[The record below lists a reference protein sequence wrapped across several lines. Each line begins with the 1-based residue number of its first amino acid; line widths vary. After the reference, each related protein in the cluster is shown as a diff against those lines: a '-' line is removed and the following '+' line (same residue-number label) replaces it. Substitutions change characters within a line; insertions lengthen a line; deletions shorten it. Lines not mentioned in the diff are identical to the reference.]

1 MKASVAVGQ
10 ACHLYAGAGGGP
22 ALGGPRASR
31 PAAPLLQSHVSVSV
45 SIRQV
50 MGPSTDGR
58 ISVRRMIHL
67 MLGCVQVRVRRPS
80 WSKSPQTFAQD
91 GCVCAARSKN
101 EHARETDSPAHE
113 VSCTDLTSQGS
124 RVPESRDPSPQQ
136 SQSALESTYV
146 IEESAGVASDRGIL
160 LSFAYVV
167 PEKKYISGN
176 QKLCKC
182 QLK

>member
-1 MKASVAVGQ
+1 MPGR
-10 ACHLYAGAGGGP
+10 GAGRHSGP
-22 ALGGPRASR
+22 PLRGAPSR
-31 PAAPLLQSHVSVSV
+31 LAPGRPSSPISRLRLRLDSSSN
-45 SIRQV
+45 
-50 MGPSTDGR
+50 GPSTDGR
-58 ISVRRMIHL
+58 ISLGRMLHL

-113 VSCTDLTSQGS
+113 VSCADLTSQGS

-136 SQSALESTYV
+136 SPALESTYV
-146 IEESAGVASDRGIL
+146 DRGKRRCRFRSRNL
-160 LSFAYVV
+160 TEFRLCS
-167 PEKKYISGN
+167 PGEKYISGD

>member
-1 MKASVAVGQ
+1 MSPV
-10 ACHLYAGAGGGP
+10 CRAGTRGPPSGGP
-22 ALGGPRASR
+22 PRASR

-58 ISVRRMIHL
+58 ISLGRMLHL

-113 VSCTDLTSQGS
+113 VSCADLTSQGS

-136 SQSALESTYV
+136 SPALESTYV
-146 IEESAGVASDRGIL
+146 DRGKRRCRFRSRNL
-160 LSFAYVV
+160 TEFRLCS
-167 PEKKYISGN
+167 PGEKYISGD

-182 QLK
+182 